1 LIPSH
6 KYVAALFAVL
16 AGTAA
21 AVYSS
26 RAQPQ
31 APSSAPAQLPA
42 VSALNHNLV
51 LLDPAHGGPDSGAT
65 LDHQALEKNITLAL
79 AAKLRATLTAAGFT
93 VLSTRDSDLPD
104 LLTPDQRAE
113 TANRAHAVACIVL
126 HATST
131 GSGVHVYTSTLAPEN
146 PDPSADPGSPPSFA
160 PVPWETAQA
169 AFVTQSEGLLGD
181 LNSTLGHGNLPA
193 LTGKAPLRPLDNLM
207 CPAVAVEI
215 APLANSEGD
224 PTPVTDGPYQQRV
237 ADALTAALNLW
248 RTHADPPTPQADDAN
263 PQSDAA
269 AKAMAAA
276 EAAGRAASRAQAQQS
291 SRADQKAS
299 Q

>member
-6 KYVAALFAVL
+6 KYVAVLLAVL

-26 RAQPQ
+26 RAQPP
-31 APSSAPAQLPA
+31 ASSSAPAQSPA
-42 VSALNHNLV
+42 ASAMNHNLI
-51 LLDPAHGGPDSGAT
+51 LLDPAHGGPDNGAT
-65 LDHQALEKNITLAL
+65 LDHQALEKDVTLAL

-93 VLSTRDSDLPD
+93 VLSTRDADPPD
-104 LLTPDQRAE
+104 LLSPDQRAE

-131 GSGVHVYTSTLAPEN
+131 GAGVHLYTSTLAADD
-146 PDPSADPGSPPSFA
+146 PDSSATQSFT

-169 AFVTQSEGLLGD
+169 TFVTQSQRLMAD
-181 LNSTLGHGNLPA
+181 LNSALGQSNLPA
-193 LTGKAPLRPLDNLM
+193 LTGKAPLRPLDNVM

-215 APLANSEGD
+215 APLANSGSD
-224 PTPVTDGPYQQRV
+224 STPVTDGSYQQRV
-237 ADALTAALNLW
+237 ANALTAALSLW
-248 RTHADPPTPQADDAN
+248 RTHADPPSPQADGAN

-276 EAAGRAASRAQAQQS
+276 EAAGRAASRTHTQPPA
-291 SRADQKAS
+291 RADQKAS